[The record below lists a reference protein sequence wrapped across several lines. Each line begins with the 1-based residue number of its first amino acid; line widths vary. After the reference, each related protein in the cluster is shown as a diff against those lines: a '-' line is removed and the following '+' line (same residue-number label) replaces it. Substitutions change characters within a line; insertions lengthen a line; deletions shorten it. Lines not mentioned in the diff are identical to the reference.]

1 MKWTTLCR
9 QADDVIR
16 RTRQSLPPPVREI
29 ADPIPVVY
37 YPVPTPEMVSDGIE
51 PDLLGLF
58 LGPDL
63 PGRLDDA
70 TFDPLPTE
78 ILLFLENI
86 LDYAEDDLPTFREE
100 VRLTYLHELGHL
112 LGLDETDL
120 ADRSLD

>member
-1 MKWTTLCR
+1 
-9 QADDVIR
+9 
-16 RTRQSLPPPVREI
+16 
-29 ADPIPVVY
+29 
-37 YPVPTPEMVSDGIE
+37 MVADGIE

-78 ILLFLENI
+78 ILLFLDNI